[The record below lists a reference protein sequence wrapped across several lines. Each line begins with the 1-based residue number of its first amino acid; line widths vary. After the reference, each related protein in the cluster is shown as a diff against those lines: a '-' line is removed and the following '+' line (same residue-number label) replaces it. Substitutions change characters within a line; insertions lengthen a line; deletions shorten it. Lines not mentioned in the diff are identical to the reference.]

1 MATANPLDELRRRIG
16 SGAAPGAFAALAE
29 EHRRA
34 GRLDEAVAVCR
45 EGLER
50 YPTYVS
56 ARVTL
61 GRALLDLGD
70 IQGAIGELGHAVE
83 QAPDNLAAARAL
95 ETARALAPQPEP
107 EADTTAAAAPAVS
120 CSMDWLTQPA
130 DVEPDGDHIVAS
142 FASEGQ
148 PPWDVH
154 EAPDADIAAP
164 AVGPD
169 TWDETIYAPVAPLD
183 AWPDEPPP
191 PVEAMPIAPLD
202 VAEEPAPEDEGLGGW
217 VAVALSQAPEEAP
230 VGTWGTSVDAAVAE
244 VFARAAGDVEPQP
257 AHTDAHDSG
266 APTPLDTLQG
276 LLEAIRARRSALA
289 EIQSDVD

>member
-16 SGAAPGAFAALAE
+16 HGAAPGAFAALAE

-70 IQGAIGELGHAVE
+70 VPGAIGELGHAVE

-95 ETARALAPQPEP
+95 ETARALAPPPAPETD
-107 EADTTAAAAPAVS
+107 ASATGTVAPVEPS
-120 CSMDWLTQPA
+120 SMEWLTQPE
-130 DVEPDGDHIVAS
+130 DVQPDGDDIVES

-148 PPWDVH
+148 
-154 EAPDADIAAP
+154 AP
-164 AVGPD
+164 APGPD

-183 AWPDEPPP
+183 AWPVEPPP
-191 PVEAMPIAPLD
+191 PVAAMATAPPDIAD
-202 VAEEPAPEDEGLGGW
+202 GPAREDEGLGGW
-217 VAVALSQAPEEAP
+217 GAVALSQAAEDAP
-230 VGTWGTSVDAAVAE
+230 AGTWGASVDAAVAE

-257 AHTDAHDSG
+257 PDIDAHESR
-266 APTPLDTLQG
+266 AATPLDTLQG

-289 EIQSDVD
+289 EIQSGVD